1 MSSYLSLLFKD
12 IIFHVLNL
20 QYRDHYC
27 FDIPRNSHNKEYK
40 KSRQAISKKNYIF
53 SFAIEKGESAR
64 RRYNDE
70 VQKCIVNAENK
81 TPGQNKK
88 IFLIVHGFHAVYII
102 KFVLRA
108 ISSMYSMKSDI
119 SGVARFKRR

>member
-1 MSSYLSLLFKD
+1 MV
-12 IIFHVLNL
+12 FHVLNL

-27 FDIPRNSHNKEYK
+27 FDIPRNFHNKEYK
-40 KSRQAISKKNYIF
+40 KSTQAISKENYNF
-53 SFAIEKGESAR
+53 SFVIEKGESAG

-70 VQKCIVNAENK
+70 VQKCIVNTENK

-88 IFLIVHGFHAVYII
+88 IFLIVHRFHAVYII

-119 SGVARFKRR
+119 SGIARFKRR

>member
-1 MSSYLSLLFKD
+1 MV
-12 IIFHVLNL
+12 FHVLNL

-40 KSRQAISKKNYIF
+40 KSTQAISKKNYNF

-64 RRYNDE
+64 RKYNDE
-70 VQKCIVNAENK
+70 VQKYIVNTENK

-88 IFLIVHGFHAVYII
+88 
-102 KFVLRA
+102 KF
-108 ISSMYSMKSDI
+108 SHCT
-119 SGVARFKRR
+119 